1 MVNLSVQEVRYGQA
15 MAAVL
20 DAMVPYVKKL
30 IAGMAEE
37 EVNMLLGVSGE
48 ITKLEDNTESIK
60 SFQSDAERRRITEH
74 GRRRLAATSKS

>member
-1 MVNLSVQEVRYGQA
+1 MMVNLSVQEVRYGQA

-20 DAMVPYVKKL
+20 DAMVPYVKNL

-48 ITKLEDNTESIK
+48 ITKLEDNT
-60 SFQSDAERRRITEH
+60 
-74 GRRRLAATSKS
+74 

>member
-1 MVNLSVQEVRYGQA
+1 MAVNLSMQDVRYGQA

-37 EVNMLLGVSGE
+37 EVNMLLGVSGQ
-48 ITKLEDNTESIK
+48 SILIRAFHFFK
-60 SFQSDAERRRITEH
+60 VCTR
-74 GRRRLAATSKS
+74 SKPLQDSNSSI

>member
-20 DAMVPYVKKL
+20 DAMVPYVKNL

-37 EVNMLLGVSGE
+37 EVNMLLGISGE
-48 ITKLEDNTESIK
+48 ITKLEDKTDSIK
-60 SFQSDAERRRITEH
+60 AFLADAERRRITE
-74 GRRRLAATSKS
+74 